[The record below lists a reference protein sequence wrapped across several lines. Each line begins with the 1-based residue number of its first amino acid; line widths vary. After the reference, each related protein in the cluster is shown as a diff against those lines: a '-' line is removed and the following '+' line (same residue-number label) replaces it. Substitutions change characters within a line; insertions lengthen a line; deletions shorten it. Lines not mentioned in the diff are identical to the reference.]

1 MSDWSLIHTTLAFF
15 ALAMTIA
22 SLWVKR
28 SPWIWGPF
36 LVLAFAL
43 AYVEKIIT
51 PIALAPIAALLA
63 LHTLLKGDIRGL
75 ARFVLVAL
83 AAVVSFGLLLHFF
96 PGFNNI
102 QILQKVQISKNAYP
116 YSLCLSFDKPFVGI
130 FVLAVGFPLI
140 GNMRDF
146 KNVMKLAL
154 PLIIGGIAIMIIL
167 SIYSGMIQWD
177 PKFLQIFW
185 FFMVQNLLFVCIIEG
200 AFWRGFIQREFFR
213 WFGDKGFFANI
224 GCVLATAVLFAA
236 LHYFWVPSIPFLF
249 LVFVAGIIYGS
260 IYQFTKALEPS
271 IFCQWL
277 FNITHFLLFTY
288 PALHQK

>member
-1 MSDWSLIHTTLAFF
+1 MTDWNLIHTTLAFF
-15 ALAMTIA
+15 ALAMTIV

-43 AYVEKIIT
+43 AYIEKIIT
-51 PIALAPIAALLA
+51 PIALAPIGALLG

-75 ARFVLVAL
+75 ARFVLVVITFVISL
-83 AAVVSFGLLLHFF
+83 GLLIHYF

-102 QILQKVQISKNAYP
+102 SILQNVQISKNAYP
-116 YSLCLSFDKPFVGI
+116 YSLYLNFDKPFVGI

-140 GNMRDF
+140 SNLRDL
-146 KNVMKLAL
+146 KSVMKIAL

-167 SIYSGMIQWD
+167 ATYSGMVKWD
-177 PKFLQIFW
+177 PKFRQIFW
-185 FFMVQNLLFVCIIEG
+185 FFMVQNLLFVCVIEA

-213 WFGDKGFFANI
+213 WFGEKGFLASI
-224 GCVLATAVLFAA
+224 GCVLLTAFLFAA
-236 LHYFWVPSIPFLF
+236 THYLWVPNIPFLT
-249 LVFVAGIIYGS
+249 LVFIAGIIYGS
-260 IYQFTKALEPS
+260 IYQYTKALEPS

-277 FNITHFLLFTY
+277 FNMTHFLLFTY
-288 PALHQK
+288 PALKA